1 MELLDAYD
9 SSSSSDDEKLAEGRC
24 DERAFKREREVEEE
38 ADLVS
43 SSVGESTKRLRGGGG
58 GGGGGGVPNGEKAT
72 AGQGESSIDGRSKLR
87 ESLER
92 LLKESSQL
100 PSDEMAAERKRNFA
114 WFETLCRTEFQP
126 ELDQDRGQ
134 LVVFGSST
142 YNMWVAGSDIDVNVY
157 TLAPIPKFFARLR
170 SAVAAAKESDVKVEI
185 VKSASVPLARIC
197 VRTLQIDV
205 THEFGDDNK
214 VAQHHIQVLYGLTI
228 ISPVSPEAPWHF
240 RTFACPSN
248 VSKKRAR
255 EARVAGTVV
264 VNTDRGNVKTPK

>member
-9 SSSSSDDEKLAEGRC
+9 SSSSDDEKLAKGRC
-24 DERAFKREREVEEE
+24 DERAGKREREVEEE

-43 SSVGESTKRLRGGGG
+43 SSAGDSRKRFREGGGG
-58 GGGGGGVPNGEKAT
+58 GGEGRVQSGEEGTGGPGEN
-72 AGQGESSIDGRSKLR
+72 SIDGRSKLR
-87 ESLER
+87 QSLER

-100 PSDEMAAERKRNFA
+100 PCDEMAAERERNFA
-114 WFETLCRTEFQP
+114 WFETLCRNEFHP
-126 ELDQDRGQ
+126 ELDQGRGQ

-214 VAQHHIQVLYGLTI
+214 VAQHHIQV
-228 ISPVSPEAPWHF
+228 
-240 RTFACPSN
+240 
-248 VSKKRAR
+248 
-255 EARVAGTVV
+255 
-264 VNTDRGNVKTPK
+264 